1 MSDEPQY
8 KNPLTAPANHELS
21 VLLRELKY
29 GRPRDEQLALECWAK
44 IAEKKD
50 YSGFNPETFKK

>member
-1 MSDEPQY
+1 MNNTPKYQ
-8 KNPLTAPANHELS
+8 NPLTNPANHDLA

-29 GRPRDEQLALECWAK
+29 GRPRDEQLALEYWAK

-50 YSGFNPETFKK
+50 YSGFNAGTFSE